1 MPNATHRA
9 VLAYLESALMA
20 EEALAQSQA
29 LNYAHAHAPLYPNT
43 SPSYIDRSSDNPYV
57 PLNFNSNVLGLDWL
71 DFQDDFDRPD
81 FY

>member
-9 VLAYLESALMA
+9 VLAYLESSLMA
-20 EEALAQSQA
+20 EETRR
-29 LNYAHAHAPLYPNT
+29 YAAHAPLQPNT
-43 SPSYIDRSSDNPYV
+43 RATSIDRTPDNPYV
-57 PLNFNSNVLGLDWL
+57 PLNFNSNALGLDWM

>member
-9 VLAYLESALMA
+9 VLAYLESSLMA
-20 EEALAQSQA
+20 EETRH
-29 LNYAHAHAPLYPNT
+29 YAHSHAPLYPNT
-43 SPSYIDRSSDNPYV
+43 SPSYIDRTPDNPYV

-81 FY
+81 FN

>member
-9 VLAYLESALMA
+9 VLAYLEASLMA

-29 LNYAHAHAPLYPNT
+29 LNYAHAPLQPNT
-43 SPSYIDRSSDNPYV
+43 RATSIDRTPDNPYV
-57 PLNFNSNVLGLDWL
+57 PLNFNSNALGLDWM

>member
-29 LNYAHAHAPLYPNT
+29 LNYAHAPLY
-43 SPSYIDRSSDNPYV
+43 PSYIDRTPDNPYV
-57 PLNFNSNVLGLDWL
+57 PLNFNSCPMGLDWR
-71 DFQDDFDRPD
+71 DFQDDFDRPE